1 MLPDAPTT
9 PVLGEPLLDAR
20 AVAAFLNVHI
30 SSIYRLAGA
39 PNGLPVVEIGR
50 SVRRFRPED
59 VRAYIA
65 SRTKSPQM
73 AVEAR
78 ELLVSI
84 ASSPV
89 ELPRLPGRSERPCD
103 VTRGGSN
110 HRPGGGR

>member
-1 MLPDAPTT
+1 MFPDAPTT

-30 SSIYRLAGA
+30 SSVYRLAGA
-39 PNGLPVVEIGR
+39 PNGLPVIEIGR
-50 SVRRFRPED
+50 GVRRFRPQD
-59 VRAYIA
+59 VRDYLDA
-65 SRTKSPQM
+65 RTRSPQM

-78 ELLVSI
+78 ELLASI

-110 HRPGGGR
+110 HRPGGGH